1 MSVLVV
7 YESMFGNTG
16 AVAEAVA
23 DGLRTALAARG
34 ADVPVD
40 VVEVTDAPAAL
51 PADVPLLI
59 VGGPT
64 HAFSMSRESTRED
77 ALGRAH
83 DTDPARVATGL
94 REWIAAAAVPDHVT
108 VVTFDTRVKKAFVPG
123 SAAKSAAKALTG
135 RGFPDVERGETFW
148 VVDTPGP
155 LLDGEL
161 ERARAWGAELADH
174 VGSRWSR

>member
-7 YESMFGNTG
+7 YESMFGNTR
-16 AVAEAVA
+16 AIAEAVA
-23 DGLRTALAARG
+23 DGLRTALTARG
-34 ADVPVD
+34 ADLPVD
-40 VVEVTDAPAAL
+40 VVEVTDAPASL
-51 PADVPLLI
+51 PQDIPLLV

-77 ALGRAH
+77 ALRQAHVADAARA
-83 DTDPARVATGL
+83 ATGL

-123 SAAKSAAKALTG
+123 SAAKSAARALSG
-135 RGFPDVERGETFW
+135 RGFPDVARGETFW

-155 LLDGEL
+155 LVEGEL
-161 ERARAWGAELADH
+161 ERARAWGAELAAH
-174 VGSRWSR
+174 L